1 MKRDACLFSRDSRD
15 PVAGDAF
22 SGRASQP
29 RRRSMTETQPYTDVE
44 YHCLKRNPSSVC
56 KVSSKLCDSQEQLS
70 SHDWQGAEML
80 REQKYSSKLGTT
92 RSHPKPQPPR
102 TLQNGGYSLHGRS
115 DRGRGGTARCP
126 YARTETIDGWKST
139 KDQPH
144 SVCQLPAVTIDS
156 FAVASVKCPDQSNLR
171 KRGFVLVHS
180 LRLQSTTAGTSRQ

>member
-15 PVAGDAF
+15 PIAGDACLF
-22 SGRASQP
+22 SRAPQP

-44 YHCLKRNPSSVC
+44 YHCLKQNPSSVC

-92 RSHPKPQPPR
+92 SSHPKPQR
-102 TLQNGGYSLHGRS
+102 WDSCSSHHAHCGMV
-115 DRGRGGTARCP
+115 GTACTGGQTEEEEAQSAVP

-139 KDQPH
+139 NKDQPQ
-144 SVCQLPAVTIDS
+144 CLPA
-156 FAVASVKCPDQSNLR
+156 ASCRHRFFCHCFCKMP
-171 KRGFVLVHS
+171 
-180 LRLQSTTAGTSRQ
+180 